1 MIAFSNILVP
11 VDIDLE
17 SGPILDAAIA
27 LAKAFGSRV
36 DLLHA
41 FETQGYQGPKLIQID
56 AEGHAQPAEG
66 VAYWKTARAMSH
78 LMEKV
83 RGQGVASVRG
93 LMLHGLAVESVL
105 GLVRQEHY
113 DLVVMGT
120 HGYHGLERI
129 VMGAVA
135 EQIVRDC
142 PCPVLT
148 VHIRK

>member
-1 MIAFSNILVP
+1 MLAFSKILVP

-17 SGPILDAAIA
+17 SGPILDAAIS
-27 LAKAFGSRV
+27 LAKAYGAKI

-41 FETQGYQGPKLIQID
+41 FETQGYQGPRILELD
-56 AEGHAQPAEG
+56 ADAHSQPAEA
-66 VAYWKTARAMSH
+66 VAYWKTAKAMSH
-78 LMEKV
+78 LMERV
-83 RGQGVASVRG
+83 HAQGVGSVRG
-93 LMLHGLAVESVL
+93 LMVHGLAVESVL
-105 GLVRQEHY
+105 GLVKQDHY

-120 HGYHGLERI
+120 HGYHGLERM

-135 EQIVRDC
+135 EEIIRDC